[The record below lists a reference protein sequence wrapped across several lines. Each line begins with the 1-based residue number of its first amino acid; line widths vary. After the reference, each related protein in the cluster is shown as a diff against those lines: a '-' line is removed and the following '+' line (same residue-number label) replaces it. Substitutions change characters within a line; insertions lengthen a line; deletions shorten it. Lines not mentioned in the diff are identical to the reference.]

1 MSTRDVLHT
10 RQVLSLRTIM
20 TSTLCALLMACGGG
34 GSEGQPAV
42 QPPVLAADADISLL
56 FMGNSHTSSNNL
68 TGMIAAMVSAV
79 RPGKSVSNVV
89 APGGMF
95 LEERV
100 HDAPSM
106 TLLRS
111 RRWSAVILQAQKYS
125 TSGLYTYSTA
135 EAEELVRIARAAG
148 SLPVMFPEWPQR
160 GINETQ
166 RIYDLHVSIAQRV
179 TACVAPIGQAWD
191 LALARNPSLVL
202 HASDGNHSAPAGAFL
217 AALVLFTTLT
227 NESPLRVP
235 DLPQFGIAA
244 GVQRELRDIAA
255 ETVATI
261 PARQWCAADPPI

>member
-1 MSTRDVLHT
+1 MSVRCVLHT
-10 RQVLSLRTIM
+10 RHVLLLRAIL
-20 TSTLCALLMACGGG
+20 TSTVFALAVACGGG
-34 GSEGQPAV
+34 SGQSQPSA
-42 QPPVLAADADISLL
+42 QPPIVAADADIALL

-68 TGMIAAMVSAV
+68 TGMVAAMVSAV
-79 RPGKSVSNVV
+79 RPGKSVANVV

-95 LEERV
+95 LEERL

-111 RRWSAVILQAQKYS
+111 QRWTAVVLQAQKYS

-160 GINETQ
+160 GIDETQ
-166 RIYDLHVSIAQRV
+166 RIYDLHVSIAQRA

-191 LALARNPSLVL
+191 LALVRHPSLVL

-235 DLPQFGIAA
+235 DLPQFGVASS
-244 GVQRELRDIAA
+244 VQRQLRDIAA
-255 ETVATI
+255 ETVAMI
-261 PARQWCAADPPI
+261 PARQCCAADPLI